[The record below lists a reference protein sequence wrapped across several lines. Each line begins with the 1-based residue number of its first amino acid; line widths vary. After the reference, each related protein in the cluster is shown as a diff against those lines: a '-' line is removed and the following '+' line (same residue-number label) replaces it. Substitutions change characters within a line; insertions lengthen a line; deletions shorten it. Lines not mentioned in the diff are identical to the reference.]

1 MNEATP
7 RQDSVAKAA
16 RAVPA
21 EPFHGAD
28 GQAVRPCTPA
38 AVTHRHVRT
47 LDLRPGVNVL
57 EIGTGSGYSAA
68 LMDHI
73 VGPQGQVTTVD
84 IDPKL
89 TERAQKLYAEHG
101 YRARAVTADGLLG
114 HPSQAPYDRILIGTT
129 PPAIPDAWLQ
139 QLKPGGSL
147 ISGIRIA
154 DLPGA
159 YAIAHVTVDEHH
171 LPRQVAV
178 HHGGYTPMVAPRPA
192 TSVSRAVDPGRPE
205 FELTILGADLPRTAA
220 ALLAVLRDRPHTIQG
235 RASGDDYSHFKNWL
249 IAAGPQGLLEA
260 VHDEGVGIGV
270 GMRTADGSAHAAIA
284 TDELVIADAPD
295 SPALERLHSLT
306 RQWLA
311 EGATRTHELG
321 AKLSCCDGTWHA
333 SVTRL
338 QNLVT

>member
-1 MNEATP
+1 MTEATP
-7 RQDSVAKAA
+7 QQDAIANA
-16 RAVPA
+16 DGAVPA
-21 EPFHGAD
+21 EPFHGVD

-38 AVTHRHVRT
+38 AVTHRHLRM
-47 LDLRPGVNVL
+47 LDLRPGSNVL

-89 TERAQKLYAEHG
+89 TERAEKLYAEHG
-101 YRARAVTADGLLG
+101 YRVRAVTADGLLG
-114 HPSQAPYDRILIGTT
+114 HPPQMPYDRILVGAT

-147 ISGIRIA
+147 ISGVRIA
-154 DLPGA
+154 GLPGA

-171 LPRQVAV
+171 LPQQVVV

-192 TSVSRAVDPGRPE
+192 TSVSRAVAPGRPE
-205 FELTILGADLPRTAA
+205 FELTLLGASQTRTAA
-220 ALLAVLRDRPHTIQG
+220 ALLTALRDRPHTIHG
-235 RASGDDYSHFKNWL
+235 LVSGDDYFHFKNWL

-260 VHDEGVGIGV
+260 VHDEGVGIGIGV
-270 GMRTADGSAHAAIA
+270 RTADGSAHVAVA

-306 RQWLA
+306 GQWLD
-311 EGATRTHELG
+311 EGALRTHELG
-321 AKLSCCDGTWHA
+321 AKLSCDDGTWHA

-338 QNLVT
+338 